1 MIKISTFDDWIDYFH
16 QWQKDIGYDPALLQ
30 DQTFETKL
38 GELHSPEIEF
48 GDFRGRPKWQRVGE
62 IPNQSIRDAL
72 LNLIVYQGDTEFASV
87 EQQKNLLDTAPTEY
101 DRKALIRVNSEEM
114 RHGWQMCYLLV
125 NYFGDSGKLEARKL
139 LERRAFRG
147 DRLLGS
153 FNAPVNNWL
162 DFFTYTEFV
171 DRDGKYQ
178 LTMLSHSAFAPL
190 AESVTAMLK
199 EEHFHMFTGHT
210 GLTRILRAEKIP
222 LPIIQKYFN
231 KWLSTA
237 YDLFGTDHS
246 SSAHWAYTWGLK
258 GRYDEHEAAVPAEK
272 DKLND
277 LSRGHYMNESAKLID
292 QLNQLVP
299 EGQAKLYAPDLK
311 FNRSIGEHVGKTY
324 SVNGELLSGED
335 YAKHVREVLPTPE
348 DEQVLAEI
356 IKGREWV
363 QQIQLN

>member
-1 MIKISTFDDWIDYFH
+1 MVKISTFEDWIDTFRE
-16 QWQKDIGYDPALLQ
+16 WQKDIGYDPELLGNYH
-30 DQTFETKL
+30 FETKL
-38 GELHSPEIEF
+38 AELHSPEIEF
-48 GDFRGRPKWQRVGE
+48 GDFRGQRKWDRVGQ

-72 LNLIVYQGDTEFASV
+72 MNLIVYQGDTEFASV

-101 DRKALIRVNSEEM
+101 DRQALIRVNSEEM
-114 RHGWQMCYLLV
+114 RHGWQMAYLLV

-139 LERRAFRG
+139 LERRAFKG

-199 EEHFHMFTGHT
+199 EEFFHMFTGHT
-210 GLTRILRAEKIP
+210 GLTRILRAGKIP
-222 LPIIQKYFN
+222 LPIVQKYFN

-246 SSAHWAYTWGLK
+246 SSAQWSYVWGLK
-258 GRYDEHEAAVPAEK
+258 GRFDEHEAKVPANK
-272 DKLND
+272 SQLND
-277 LSRGHYMNESAKLID
+277 LARDHYLAECTKLID

-299 EGQAKLYAPDLK
+299 EGQPKLYAPDLK
-311 FNRSIGEHVGKTY
+311 FNRSIGTHAGKRY
-324 SVNGELLSGED
+324 SVTGELLSPEA
-335 YAKHVREVLPTPE
+335 YPKHLMEVLPTAD
-348 DEQVLAEI
+348 DERLLNEI
-356 IKGREWV
+356 IRGKDWV
-363 QQIQLN
+363 AQAQMN

>member
-1 MIKISTFDDWIDYFH
+1 
-16 QWQKDIGYDPALLQ
+16 
-30 DQTFETKL
+30 
-38 GELHSPEIEF
+38 
-48 GDFRGRPKWQRVGE
+48 
-62 IPNQSIRDAL
+62 
-72 LNLIVYQGDTEFASV
+72 
-87 EQQKNLLDTAPTEY
+87 
-101 DRKALIRVNSEEM
+101 M

-153 FNAPVNNWL
+153 FNEPVKNWL

-199 EEHFHMFTGHT
+199 EEFFHMFTGHT
-210 GLTRILRAEKIP
+210 GLTRILRAGKIP
-222 LPIIQKYFN
+222 IPIVQKYFN

-258 GRYDEHEAAVPAEK
+258 GRYDEHEATVPAEK

-277 LSRGHYMNESAKLID
+277 LARDHYLTESAKLIG
-292 QLNQLVP
+292 QLNQLIP
-299 EGQAKLYAPDLK
+299 KDQPKIYAPDLK
-311 FNRSIGEHVGKTY
+311 FNRSIGEYVDKTY
-324 SVNGELLSGED
+324 SVTGELLTSEG
-335 YAKHVREVLPTPE
+335 YKKHLTEVLPTDD
-348 DEQVLAEI
+348 DEKTLAEI
-356 IKGREWV
+356 IKGKDWV
-363 QQIQLN
+363 TQVQLN